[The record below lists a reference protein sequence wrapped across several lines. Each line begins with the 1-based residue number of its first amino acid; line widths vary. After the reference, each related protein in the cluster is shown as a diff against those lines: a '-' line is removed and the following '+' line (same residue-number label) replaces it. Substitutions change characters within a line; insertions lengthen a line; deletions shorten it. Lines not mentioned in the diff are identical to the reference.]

1 MDFSHIDMNTVITI
15 AAFFFS
21 LVTQLIMWAY
31 STGKA
36 SQMIEILRRDI
47 DEHKKQNDGEN
58 SMIRAE
64 ISTIKEKKNEEHAEF
79 KTKIATHD
87 QMFANL
93 AQNVTEIKETNRE
106 VLSIMREWSKKN

>member
-1 MDFSHIDMNTVITI
+1 MDFSHIDMNTLITI
-15 AAFFFS
+15 AAFLFT

-58 SMIRAE
+58 SLIRAE

-87 QMFANL
+87 QMFTNL
-93 AQNVTEIKETNRE
+93 VQNMVELKETNRE
-106 VLSIMREWSKKN
+106 VLSLIRELSKKN